1 MGYHSS
7 DVDKDG
13 QPAPKG
19 EICVR
24 GGCVSLGYFDLPE
37 QTAEVFEKGRG
48 KSDDALTWFH
58 TGDIGQWRTD
68 GTLMIIDRKKDLVKL
83 SHGEYIALG
92 NLESIYAHS
101 PLVDHICIYAD
112 ADHQR
117 PIAIVVPNKD
127 KVQALI
133 AQHGGSTEGMQSA
146 GVRQAVVEE
155 LSKYAAARKLEK
167 WERIAAV
174 YLTDDEWSP
183 QTGILTEA
191 MKLKRHEIKKKY
203 KQQIEQTY
211 KGVD

>member
-1 MGYHSS
+1 MGYHSN

-24 GGCVSLGYFDLPE
+24 GGCVSMGYFDLPD

-48 KSDDALTWFH
+48 KGDDALTWFH

-92 NLESIYAHS
+92 NLESVYAHS
-101 PLVDHICIYAD
+101 PLVDHICICAD
-112 ADHQR
+112 AHHQR

-127 KVQALI
+127 RVAAL
-133 AQHGGSTEGMQSA
+133 GGSKDGLQSQA
-146 GVRQAVVEE
+146 VRQAVVDD
-155 LSKYAAARKLEK
+155 LGKYAAARKLEK

-174 YLTDDEWSP
+174 YLTDDEWTP
-183 QTGILTEA
+183 QTGMLTEA

-203 KQQIEQTY
+203 KQQIDETY
-211 KGVD
+211 KGVE